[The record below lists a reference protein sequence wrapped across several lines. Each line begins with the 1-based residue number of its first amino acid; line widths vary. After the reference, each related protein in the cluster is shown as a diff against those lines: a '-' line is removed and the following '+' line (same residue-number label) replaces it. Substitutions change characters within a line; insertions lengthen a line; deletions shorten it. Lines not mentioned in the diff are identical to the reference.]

1 MRLSARII
9 WLVLWTV
16 CVAEDCKGP
25 PPKQYTEILTG
36 SWPDKPYEEGIQA
49 TYKCRPGF
57 RTLGTI
63 VRVCKNGEWVASNP
77 SRICRKK
84 PCGHPGDTPFGSF
97 RLAVGTGF
105 EFGAKVVY
113 TCNDGYQ
120 LLGEIDYRECEADGW
135 TNDVP
140 LCEVVKCLPVTEPE
154 NGRIVSGAAE
164 PDQEYYFGQV
174 VRFECNTGFK
184 VEGQKEI
191 HCSENGLWS
200 SEKPRCVEISCTPP
214 EIKNG
219 NGISNKPVYKVN
231 ERYQY
236 KCNRGFHF
244 KERGDTVC
252 TASGWNPQPS
262 CEEMTCKPPYI
273 PNGFYSPQRITHR
286 ADDEITYGCKEGFY
300 PATRETVVK
309 CTSTGWIPAPRCGL
323 KPCAFPQIKNGYLEN
338 EERYRPYFPVSLGEW
353 FYYRCNDGF
362 LPASRGYR
370 GYIRCTGQDWE
381 PAVPC
386 LRQCVIYKVENGES
400 SYWQRSFIQDQ
411 SVKVKCYPGYS
422 LPNGQ
427 DTVTCTENGW
437 SPQLKCIRVKTCS
450 KNDIEI
456 ENGFLSESD
465 LTYALNKKTHY
476 RCKQGYVTAN
486 GETTGTITCLQNG
499 WSAQPSCIKS
509 CDRPIFENA
518 GTKNNSTWFKVNDKL
533 DYECHMGYENKYKHT
548 KGSITCTYDGW
559 SDIPS
564 CYERECSIPLL
575 SRHLLVDPRNDKY
588 KVGDLLKFSCQQGH
602 RVGPDSV
609 QCYHFGWSPIFP
621 TCKDKVGPCDQPPE
635 LRNGEAKGT
644 KKEEYGHDE
653 VVKYDCKPGFLLKGP
668 SKIQCVDG
676 NWTTLPMCVEEEKT
690 CGDIPE
696 IEHGSVQ
703 FFVPPYRHGDSVE
716 FNCTENFTMIG
727 HMSVSCMR
735 GRWNQLP
742 QCVATDQL
750 EKCKAPKVT
759 GMNGIQPNKKEFN
772 HNFRMSYKCRGKK
785 EHKHSTCINGR
796 WDPEPNCREE
806 ESCPPPPQIPNAQ
819 VMKTTVKY
827 QDGEK
832 VSVLCQDNYI
842 IQDTE
847 EMVCK
852 DGRWQSLPRCI
863 VKIPCSQPPEIDH
876 GSIKLPGV
884 SEERRDRVESRIH
897 EHGTTLS
904 YVCEDGFRMA
914 EEHGVT
920 CNMGKWSAPPR
931 CVGLPCGPPPSIL
944 HGIVSHELDS
954 YQHGEEVTYNC
965 AEGFGIDGPALI
977 KCLGGKWSQPP
988 TCMVTDCDSLPRFE
1002 NAIPQEEEKYSYRS
1016 GEQVTFTCAPSYHM
1030 NGSNIVTCVNRE
1042 WIGEVVCKDSSCVDP
1057 PLVKNATIVTRPMA
1071 KYPPNAKVRYECNK
1085 SFELYGEVEV
1095 MCQNG
1100 VWTEPP
1106 KCKDSTGKCGPP
1118 PPIDNGD
1125 ITSFPLPVYAPLSS
1139 VEYQCQSLY
1148 QLQGNKKITCRNG
1161 EWSEPP
1167 KCLHA
1172 CVIREEIMERHNITL
1187 RWKERQKLYSPSG
1200 DEVEFQCKYGY
1211 KKIKTSPSLRTKC
1224 VDGHISYPSCSKSHY
1239 WFSG

>member
-437 SPQLKCIRVKTCS
+437 SPQLKCIRVS
-450 KNDIEI
+450 K
-456 ENGFLSESD
+456 
-465 LTYALNKKTHY
+465 
-476 RCKQGYVTAN
+476 
-486 GETTGTITCLQNG
+486 
-499 WSAQPSCIKS
+499 
-509 CDRPIFENA
+509 
-518 GTKNNSTWFKVNDKL
+518 
-533 DYECHMGYENKYKHT
+533 
-548 KGSITCTYDGW
+548 
-559 SDIPS
+559 
-564 CYERECSIPLL
+564 
-575 SRHLLVDPRNDKY
+575 
-588 KVGDLLKFSCQQGH
+588 
-602 RVGPDSV
+602 
-609 QCYHFGWSPIFP
+609 
-621 TCKDKVGPCDQPPE
+621 
-635 LRNGEAKGT
+635 
-644 KKEEYGHDE
+644 
-653 VVKYDCKPGFLLKGP
+653 
-668 SKIQCVDG
+668 
-676 NWTTLPMCVEEEKT
+676 
-690 CGDIPE
+690 
-696 IEHGSVQ
+696 
-703 FFVPPYRHGDSVE
+703 
-716 FNCTENFTMIG
+716 
-727 HMSVSCMR
+727 
-735 GRWNQLP
+735 
-742 QCVATDQL
+742 
-750 EKCKAPKVT
+750 
-759 GMNGIQPNKKEFN
+759 
-772 HNFRMSYKCRGKK
+772 
-785 EHKHSTCINGR
+785 
-796 WDPEPNCREE
+796 
-806 ESCPPPPQIPNAQ
+806 
-819 VMKTTVKY
+819 
-827 QDGEK
+827 
-832 VSVLCQDNYI
+832 
-842 IQDTE
+842 
-847 EMVCK
+847 
-852 DGRWQSLPRCI
+852 
-863 VKIPCSQPPEIDH
+863 
-876 GSIKLPGV
+876 
-884 SEERRDRVESRIH
+884 
-897 EHGTTLS
+897 
-904 YVCEDGFRMA
+904 
-914 EEHGVT
+914 
-920 CNMGKWSAPPR
+920 
-931 CVGLPCGPPPSIL
+931 
-944 HGIVSHELDS
+944 
-954 YQHGEEVTYNC
+954 
-965 AEGFGIDGPALI
+965 
-977 KCLGGKWSQPP
+977 
-988 TCMVTDCDSLPRFE
+988 
-1002 NAIPQEEEKYSYRS
+1002 
-1016 GEQVTFTCAPSYHM
+1016 
-1030 NGSNIVTCVNRE
+1030 
-1042 WIGEVVCKDSSCVDP
+1042 
-1057 PLVKNATIVTRPMA
+1057 
-1071 KYPPNAKVRYECNK
+1071 
-1085 SFELYGEVEV
+1085 
-1095 MCQNG
+1095 
-1100 VWTEPP
+1100 
-1106 KCKDSTGKCGPP
+1106 
-1118 PPIDNGD
+1118 
-1125 ITSFPLPVYAPLSS
+1125 
-1139 VEYQCQSLY
+1139 
-1148 QLQGNKKITCRNG
+1148 
-1161 EWSEPP
+1161 
-1167 KCLHA
+1167 
-1172 CVIREEIMERHNITL
+1172 
-1187 RWKERQKLYSPSG
+1187 
-1200 DEVEFQCKYGY
+1200 
-1211 KKIKTSPSLRTKC
+1211 
-1224 VDGHISYPSCSKSHY
+1224 
-1239 WFSG
+1239 

>member
-184 VEGQKEI
+184 AEGQKEI

-338 EERYRPYFPVSLGEW
+338 EEIYRPYFPVSIGKW

-370 GYIRCTGQDWE
+370 GYIQCTGQDWE

-465 LTYALNKKTHY
+465 YTYALNRKTHY

-518 GTKNNSTWFKVNDKL
+518 GTKNNSMWFKLNDKL

-609 QCYHFGWSPIFP
+609 QCYHFGWSPSFP

-635 LRNGEAKGT
+635 LLNGEAKGT

-676 NWTTLPMCVEEEKT
+676 NWTTLPIGGENMW
-690 CGDIPE
+690 
-696 IEHGSVQ
+696 
-703 FFVPPYRHGDSVE
+703 RHS
-716 FNCTENFTMIG
+716 
-727 HMSVSCMR
+727 
-735 GRWNQLP
+735 
-742 QCVATDQL
+742 
-750 EKCKAPKVT
+750 
-759 GMNGIQPNKKEFN
+759 
-772 HNFRMSYKCRGKK
+772 
-785 EHKHSTCINGR
+785 
-796 WDPEPNCREE
+796 
-806 ESCPPPPQIPNAQ
+806 
-819 VMKTTVKY
+819 
-827 QDGEK
+827 
-832 VSVLCQDNYI
+832 
-842 IQDTE
+842 
-847 EMVCK
+847 
-852 DGRWQSLPRCI
+852 
-863 VKIPCSQPPEIDH
+863 
-876 GSIKLPGV
+876 
-884 SEERRDRVESRIH
+884 
-897 EHGTTLS
+897 
-904 YVCEDGFRMA
+904 
-914 EEHGVT
+914 
-920 CNMGKWSAPPR
+920 
-931 CVGLPCGPPPSIL
+931 
-944 HGIVSHELDS
+944 
-954 YQHGEEVTYNC
+954 
-965 AEGFGIDGPALI
+965 
-977 KCLGGKWSQPP
+977 
-988 TCMVTDCDSLPRFE
+988 
-1002 NAIPQEEEKYSYRS
+1002 
-1016 GEQVTFTCAPSYHM
+1016 
-1030 NGSNIVTCVNRE
+1030 
-1042 WIGEVVCKDSSCVDP
+1042 
-1057 PLVKNATIVTRPMA
+1057 
-1071 KYPPNAKVRYECNK
+1071 
-1085 SFELYGEVEV
+1085 
-1095 MCQNG
+1095 
-1100 VWTEPP
+1100 
-1106 KCKDSTGKCGPP
+1106 
-1118 PPIDNGD
+1118 
-1125 ITSFPLPVYAPLSS
+1125 
-1139 VEYQCQSLY
+1139 
-1148 QLQGNKKITCRNG
+1148 
-1161 EWSEPP
+1161 
-1167 KCLHA
+1167 
-1172 CVIREEIMERHNITL
+1172 
-1187 RWKERQKLYSPSG
+1187 
-1200 DEVEFQCKYGY
+1200 
-1211 KKIKTSPSLRTKC
+1211 
-1224 VDGHISYPSCSKSHY
+1224 
-1239 WFSG
+1239 